1 MPANLWFHLRHS
13 SLVPSVA
20 LAEEPASSIPLCNK
34 NLALRGASQGLAGTL
49 LVKTSINLFY
59 YQPRKLINYRGITR
73 LLNWYFST
81 LG

>member
-49 LVKTSINLFY
+49 LVKTSI
-59 YQPRKLINYRGITR
+59 KLI
-73 LLNWYFST
+73 LLPTKEVNQLSRHY
-81 LG
+81 